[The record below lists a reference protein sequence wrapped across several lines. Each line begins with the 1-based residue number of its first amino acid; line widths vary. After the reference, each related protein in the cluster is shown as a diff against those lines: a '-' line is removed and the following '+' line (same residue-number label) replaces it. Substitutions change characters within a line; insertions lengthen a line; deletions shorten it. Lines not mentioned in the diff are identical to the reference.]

1 MGTKWSEIVSS
12 YAMTVIDDVRLQ
24 EEAANVP
31 AAFLRRMSLYMV
43 NAIPLFSLPVQMRAF
58 LKEGLVEPKYG
69 DVYWTS
75 DEESMSRET
84 ALDTGMVG
92 YELFSCAAVEQDVT
106 GGVTSAPYMAA
117 KYDAETGTVTFPPQE
132 AAGVTYTLDFY
143 TDGEFGNDLTM
154 EQKRILGLCV
164 ASVWD
169 ERFFRNW
176 LNDQMKIK
184 DASFETVNEGSYM
197 REGAAKQEKNRA
209 RLLDEMHKYEQD
221 CAHLNVVQHGRG
233 GYGRYQ
239 FA

>member
-12 YAMTVIDDVRLQ
+12 YAMTEIDDVRLQ

-69 DVYWTS
+69 DVFWTS
-75 DEESMSRET
+75 DEKSMSGET

-106 GGVTSAPYMAA
+106 GGVTSVPYMAA
-117 KYDAETGTVTFPPQE
+117 KYDAETGAVTFPPQE

-221 CAHLNVVQHGRG
+221 CAHLNVVQRGRG